1 MLTPEISA
9 KQVGH
14 IVCFK
19 NNVSNMS
26 QLVLDMGLRHRMP
39 VFHSYNHAMKG
50 FSTKLTNTQISQIMS
65 RYGQYIE
72 SIEPDLEVKALAQT
86 VPWGISR
93 IGTPAPTG
101 TNITKDIDIF
111 VLDTGVQITHPD
123 LRIVESRS
131 FVTTE
136 KNVDDLNGHGTA
148 VAGVI
153 AARDNTKNVV
163 GVAPG
168 ARIHSYKVMDKN
180 GSGSFSSIIAG
191 VNRVIQWKIAN
202 PLVQNKVVINLS
214 LGGFTGSSSYNALDT
229 AILNAI
235 QNNITVVVA
244 SGNSGNDAIY
254 YTPAHVVEAI
264 TVGAYDVTNKMSSW
278 SNYGSVV
285 DILGPGV
292 NILTTYKGGKT
303 VTISGTSF
311 SSPHVAGAAALYLI
325 KNPTST
331 PAQVCDALKT
341 VAIDGSNPDI
351 STSYPNTTT
360 KSVFVKNI

>member
-19 NNVSNMS
+19 NNVSNFS
-26 QLVLDMGLRHRMP
+26 KLVVEMGLRHRMP
-39 VFHSYNHAMKG
+39 VFHAYNHAIKG

-65 RYGQYIE
+65 RYRQYIE
-72 SIEPDLEVKALAQT
+72 SIEPDLEVKVLAQT

-93 IGTPAPTG
+93 IGTPLPTG
-101 TNITKDIDIF
+101 TNTTKDIDVF

-123 LRIVESRS
+123 LNVVESLS

-153 AARDNTKNVV
+153 AARDNSRNVI

-168 ARIHSYKVMDKN
+168 ARIRSYKVMDKN
-180 GSGSFSSIIAG
+180 GSGAFSSIIAG
-191 VNRVIQWKIAN
+191 VNKVIQWKIAN

-214 LGGFTGSSSYNALDT
+214 LGGFTGSSSYNALDN
-229 AILNAI
+229 AILTAI

-244 SGNSGNDAIY
+244 AGNSGNNAIY

-264 TVGAYDVTNKMSSW
+264 TVGAYDVTNKMPSW

-303 VTISGTSF
+303 ATISGTSF
-311 SSPHVAGAAALYLI
+311 SAPHVAGAAALYLI
-325 KNPTST
+325 KNPTAT
-331 PAQVCDALKT
+331 PVQVSDALKT
-341 VAIDGSNPDI
+341 LENDLSNPDI

-360 KSVFVKNI
+360 KSIFVKNI